1 MARFS
6 ANLGFLW
13 TELSPPDAIR
23 RAAAAG
29 FEAVEMHWPYDTPAE
44 EVQAALDETG
54 LPLLG
59 INTVRGE
66 VGENGLSA
74 LPGRE
79 GEARDA
85 INEALDYAHATG
97 ARAVHVMAGRLGD
110 EETFIANL
118 RYAAEEARDIGRTIL
133 IEPLNSRNAPDYF
146 LTEIEQAAEII
157 IRAGAANIRI
167 MFDCYH
173 VQLMQGD
180 LMRRLESALPLV
192 GHIQIASAPDRREPD
207 EGEIAYERL
216 IPAIDAMGWSGFI
229 GAEYQ
234 PRGTTDEGLGWM
246 EAYRTGRC
254 AG

>member
-13 TELSPPDAIR
+13 AELSPPDAIR

-29 FEAVEMHWPYDTPAE
+29 FEAVEMHWPYDTSAE
-44 EVQAALDETG
+44 DVKAALAETG

-66 VGENGLSA
+66 VGENGLAA
-74 LPGRE
+74 LKGRE
-79 GEARDA
+79 AEAQEA
-85 INEALDYAHATG
+85 IDQALDYAHVTG

-110 EETFIANL
+110 EATFIANL
-118 RYAAEEARDIGRTIL
+118 RYAAEEARDIGKTIL
-133 IEPLNSRNAPDYF
+133 IEPLNARDAPDYY

-157 IRAGAANIRI
+157 IRCGAANVRI

-173 VQLMQGD
+173 VQIMQGD
-180 LMRRLESALPLV
+180 LIRRLEAALPLV
-192 GHIQIASAPDRREPD
+192 GHIQIASAPGRREPD

-216 IPAIDAMGWSGFI
+216 VAAIDAMGWRGFI
-229 GAEYQ
+229 GAEYK

-246 EAYRTGRC
+246 ARYRPRMG